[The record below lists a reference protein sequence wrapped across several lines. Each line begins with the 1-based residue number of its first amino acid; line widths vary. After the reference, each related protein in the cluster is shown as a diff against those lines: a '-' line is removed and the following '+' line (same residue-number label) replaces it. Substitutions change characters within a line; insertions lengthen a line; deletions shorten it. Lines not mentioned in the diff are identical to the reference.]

1 MDWIQNLFSGL
12 STPAAVLALIIVIG
26 GSVIFLRALIRLALR
41 TLVIGTVG
49 LVVLGVLY
57 FLINNTSLL

>member
-1 MDWIQNLFSGL
+1 MDWFQNLFSNL
-12 STPAAVLALIIVIG
+12 STPAAALALIIVIG